1 MAKEGFV
8 RRAVA
13 VVGRVVQCSASDHG
27 TRLDKERGIRRMRA
41 CVRKTGD
48 VRDGQ
53 HVCAQCIA
61 CPGRRMQ
68 DAKMRRM

>member
-1 MAKEGFV
+1 M

-48 VRDGQ
+48 V
-53 HVCAQCIA
+53 CAMDSMCA
-61 CPGRRMQ
+61 LN
-68 DAKMRRM
+68 A